1 MLDGTLIEKDSKV
14 ASSLNDYFCSVY
26 TKENLS
32 FIPTPSPRLHDDLL
46 SDITVAHEEVFHQ
59 LCKLHPHKSR
69 GPDQC
74 HPYILTRTHTSFSSH
89 VIEVKV
95 LRINEFNTEGYFYVY
110 FQHYFPQEQQT

>member
-14 ASSLNDYFCSVY
+14 ASLLNDYFCSVY

-46 SDITVAHEEVFHQ
+46 SDITVVHEEVFHQ
-59 LCKLHPHKSR
+59 LCKLHPHKSC

-74 HPYILTRTHTSFSSH
+74 HPYILTVPLNYNFTFPRITTH
-89 VIEVKV
+89 VITRETQCIP
-95 LRINEFNTEGYFYVY
+95 LRVCVNHVS
-110 FQHYFPQEQQT
+110 